1 MDVVRA
7 FTKVLSVL
15 LSLLLG
21 WTPFYKESAVQ
32 GELDREEQIRYIAV
46 LEELYE
52 SGEAV
57 KCDDAEFFLGNLD
70 EALASGVKFNEMAF
84 IGTHNSYQTP
94 SVASVQTFFGI
105 LDKITFGLAVGED
118 SGKLNSPKLTEQ
130 LNCGIRNLEIDIEAT
145 YDENGYSFNCFH
157 VPMLDMTTNSYDL
170 SLALKEIKMWSDYN
184 PEHLPVTV
192 IIEPKKA
199 FAPME
204 NMEYFSMDSVKALD
218 VLLRDTFGDTLFTPA
233 DMLKDY
239 ENFAELRK
247 ADGWAEVSSMLG
259 KVVVLLHET
268 NVTEDY
274 IKLDESIKSQAMFPM
289 LRPDDTGRDC
299 TSFIIMNDAE
309 KFSKD
314 IEKAVD
320 DGFIVRVRADL
331 NSEKNEE
338 QAKAAL
344 SSKAQL
350 IATDYPVYK
359 GLRDDG
365 FVSFDENKLI
375 KIVNK

>member
-1 MDVVRA
+1 MNVMRA
-7 FTKVLSVL
+7 LTKFLSVF

-32 GELDREEQIRYIAV
+32 GELDREEQIRYV
-46 LEELYE
+46 SMLEELYE
-52 SGEAV
+52 SGEAE
-57 KCDDAEFFLGNLD
+57 KCDDSEFFLGNLD

-94 SVASVQTFFGI
+94 SVSSVQNLFGT
-105 LDKITFGLAVGED
+105 LDKITLGLAIGDD

-130 LNCGIRNLEIDIEAT
+130 LNCGIRNLEIDIEAS

-184 PEHLPVTV
+184 PDHLPVTI

-204 NMEYFSMDSVKALD
+204 NMEYFSLESAKALD
-218 VLLRDTFGDTLFTPA
+218 SLLRLTLGDSLFTPA

-239 ENFAELRK
+239 ENFAQLRS
-247 ADGWAEVSSMLG
+247 ADGWADVSSMLG
-259 KVVVLLHET
+259 KVIVLLHET
-268 NVTEDY
+268 SVTEDY
-274 IKLDESIKSQAMFPM
+274 IKIDKSIKSQAMFPM
-289 LRPDDTGRDC
+289 LRPDDVNRDC
-299 TSFIIMNDAE
+299 ASFIIMNDA
-309 KFSKD
+309 KKYSD
-314 IEKAVD
+314 NIEKAVE

-331 NSEKNEE
+331 NSEINEA
-338 QAKAAL
+338 QANAAL

-350 IATDYPVYK
+350 IATDYPVYN
-359 GLRDDG
+359 GLNRDG
-365 FVSFDENKLI
+365 FVSFDENKMI
-375 KIVNK
+375 KTINK